1 MNGFLISHDSAAR
14 PWVLWLVGLIAL
26 AVLAYSLL
34 GYAMAG
40 ALAVADEVPGQ
51 RVVAAYIYLALVGIS
66 FLVLLTAAI
75 ALIKRY
81 RHDHSR
87 GASSAV

>member
-1 MNGFLISHDSAAR
+1 MNGFLMSHDSASR

-26 AVLAYSLL
+26 AGLAYSLL

-40 ALAVADEVPGQ
+40 ALAVADRVPGQ
-51 RVVAAYIYLALVGIS
+51 RVVAAYIYLAFAGIS
-66 FLVLLTAAI
+66 LLVLLTAAI

-81 RHDHSR
+81 RHDHSS

>member
-1 MNGFLISHDSAAR
+1 MSHDSGSR
-14 PWVLWLVGLIAL
+14 HWVLWLVGVIAF
-26 AVLAYSLL
+26 AGLAYSLL
-34 GYAMAG
+34 GYVMAG
-40 ALAVADEVPGQ
+40 VLAVADQVPGQ
-51 RVVAAYIYLALVGIS
+51 RVVAAYIYLALAGIS

>member
-1 MNGFLISHDSAAR
+1 MSHDSPSR

-26 AVLAYSLL
+26 AGLAYSLL

-40 ALAVADEVPGQ
+40 ALAVADQVPGQ
-51 RVVAAYIYLALVGIS
+51 RVVAAYVYLALAGLS
-66 FLVLLTAAI
+66 FLMLLAAAI

-81 RHDHSR
+81 RHDHSS

>member
-1 MNGFLISHDSAAR
+1 MSYDSASR

-26 AVLAYSLL
+26 AGLAYSLL

-40 ALAVADEVPGQ
+40 VLAVADQVPGQ
-51 RVVAAYIYLALVGIS
+51 RVVAAYIYLALAGIW
-66 FLVLLTAAI
+66 FVVLLTAAI

-81 RHDHSR
+81 RRDHSS

>member
-1 MNGFLISHDSAAR
+1 MSHDSAAR
-14 PWVLWLVGLIAL
+14 PWVLWVVGLIAL
-26 AVLAYSLL
+26 AGFAYSLL

-40 ALAVADEVPGQ
+40 ALAVADQVPGQ
-51 RVVAAYIYLALVGIS
+51 RVVAAYIYLALAGIS
-66 FLVLLTAAI
+66 FLVLLIAVI

-81 RHDHSR
+81 RHDHSS